1 MIKLFKEPLLYF
13 LLVGFALFIL
23 YYKINP
29 QADDKAIYLNDES
42 LLTFIQYRSKAFEP
56 ELARKRWAA
65 MDKLQQKQL
74 LEDFVEEELL
84 YKEAMSLELNRDD
97 YIIKR
102 RLVQKMDFVLQSSSF
117 DQQVVDDVQL
127 QSFMDKNKDD
137 YRVEPYISF
146 THIYFSN
153 DSDAKEKSVSLLP
166 KLIADK
172 VPFAGASEYG
182 ERFLYHLNYVERTYD
197 YVAAHFGPS
206 FTQALFDADESSI
219 GGARWLGPF
228 DSQHGKHLVLISKRK
243 PAYYPSLEEV
253 RGRVIDDY
261 RRLKMQEEKSKAL
274 LEVRKR
280 YPLRGDSRYLDL
292 LNGQTEQ

>member
-29 QADDKAIYLNDES
+29 QADDKAIYLTDES

-56 ELARKRWAA
+56 DLARKRWAA
-65 MDKLQQKQL
+65 MDEPQQRQL

-84 YKEAMSLELNRDD
+84 YKEAMALELNRDD

-117 DQQVVDDVQL
+117 DQQAVDDEQL
-127 QSFMDKNKDD
+127 QSFMDENKDD

-153 DSDAKEKSVSLLP
+153 DNDTKEEAVSLLP
-166 KLIADK
+166 ELIANNI
-172 VPFAGASEYG
+172 PFAAASEYG
-182 ERFLYHLNYVERTYD
+182 ERFLYHLNYIERTYD
-197 YVAAHFGPS
+197 YVAAHFGPD
-206 FTQALFDADESSI
+206 FTEALFEADELSI
-219 GGARWLGPF
+219 GGAHWQGPF
-228 DSQHGKHLVLISKRK
+228 ESQHGKHLVLISKRK

-261 RRLKMQEEKSKAL
+261 RRSKMQEEKSKAL
-274 LEVRKR
+274 LEVRER
-280 YPLRGDSRYLDL
+280 YPLRGDSQYLDL
-292 LNGQTEQ
+292 LNNQAQQ